1 MLVLAVVALEVPL
14 ASSVADR
21 IDAEVRSQARGQA
34 DVVAAS
40 VADLLGPGDARE
52 RARLVDTAAASV
64 RGRVIV
70 VDARGDLLADSEG
83 TPPGRSYAGRPE
95 IAAALEGSADQR
107 ERSSQTLGQTLLVT
121 SVPVLSGGRA
131 AGAVRVSQSV
141 EAVDR
146 AVRRAWIGLALI
158 GLLVLGLGL
167 LATT

>member
-40 VADLLGPGDARE
+40 VADLLGPNDARDRE
-52 RARLVDTAAASV
+52 RLVDAAARSA

-83 TPPGRSYAGRPE
+83 TR
-95 IAAALEGSADQR
+95 
-107 ERSSQTLGQTLLVT
+107 
-121 SVPVLSGGRA
+121 RA
-131 AGAVRVSQSV
+131 ARMRGGPRSARC
-141 EAVDR
+141 
-146 AVRRAWIGLALI
+146 
-158 GLLVLGLGL
+158 
-167 LATT
+167 

>member
-1 MLVLAVVALEVPL
+1 VLVLAVVALEVPL

-52 RARLVDTAAASV
+52 RERLVDAAAASV

-83 TPPGRSYAGRPE
+83 RRPAAPTPAAPRSPPRSKEAPTSAS
-95 IAAALEGSADQR
+95 AARRRSAR
-107 ERSSQTLGQTLLVT
+107 RCWSRRCRYL
-121 SVPVLSGGRA
+121 A
-131 AGAVRVSQSV
+131 AV
-141 EAVDR
+141 EPPAR
-146 AVRRAWIGLALI
+146 CASRRASKRSIAPCAAPGS
-158 GLLVLGLGL
+158 GSR
-167 LATT
+167 